1 MSELRKI
8 LVANRGEIASRIIRS
23 AHDSNLSAVAIY
35 TNSDK
40 DSPYVKEADEAVR
53 IGTSYLDSEAIIKAA
68 KETGSQA
75 IHPGYGFLSENPDFP
90 LMIKKKGLYGLDPHL
105 KQ

>member
-1 MSELRKI
+1 MSELRRI

-40 DSPYVKEADEAVR
+40 DSPYVKEADQAVR
-53 IGTSYLDSEAIIKAA
+53 IDTSYLDSAAIVKAA
-68 KETGSQA
+68 KETGSDA

-90 LMIKKKGLYGLDPHL
+90 LLI
-105 KQ
+105 

>member
-1 MSELRKI
+1 MSELRRI

-40 DSPYVKEADEAVR
+40 DSPYVKER
-53 IGTSYLDSEAIIKAA
+53 GQ
-68 KETGSQA
+68 SQDNLHLYKRERS
-75 IHPGYGFLSENPDFP
+75 ISVFLGHIFDIFW
-90 LMIKKKGLYGLDPHL
+90 KKGTLGGLSFGHSFLNEPFL
-105 KQ
+105 GQKP

>member
-53 IGTSYLDSEAIIKAA
+53 IGTSYLDLSL
-68 KETGSQA
+68 
-75 IHPGYGFLSENPDFP
+75 IHIRRCRRIERCRSRWSPY
-90 LMIKKKGLYGLDPHL
+90 H
-105 KQ
+105 